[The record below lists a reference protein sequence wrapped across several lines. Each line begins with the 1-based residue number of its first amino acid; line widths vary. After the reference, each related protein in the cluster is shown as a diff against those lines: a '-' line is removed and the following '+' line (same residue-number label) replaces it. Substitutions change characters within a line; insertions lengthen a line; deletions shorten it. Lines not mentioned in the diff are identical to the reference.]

1 MAVLRELVRGIRA
14 VFRKEQRSREMDEE
28 LRVYLES
35 AAADQMRRGMSREA
49 ALRAA
54 RVEIGSMETVK
65 QNVRAAGWESAVD
78 ALWMDLRYGVRQLG
92 KTPAFTLV
100 CVLTLALGI
109 GANTAVFS
117 VMNAVLLRSL
127 PVADPERVVYLN
139 TSSPPHRT
147 GTVDW
152 HATFSYPV
160 YEALRQQHGALQAVM
175 AYVPLSTDK
184 VAVRIG
190 AQPEETEADMV
201 SGNFFSGLGVKLAR
215 GRGFS
220 AEDEAGHAP
229 VAVISYGY
237 WTRRFSRSP
246 DAGAYQS
253 VLGEEYRQ
261 NYLQVSRKQRVDE
274 VRYKAIAES
283 MLNQRV
289 GDDPWSD
296 ETWKSEAWQSIASKK
311 NFPALHDLLSHGLGY
326 TEYFRQPL
334 DAASNELRSQVKG
347 DNSQPI
353 DRYSAVKDESA
364 CQKAVREL
372 LGRGGKAES

>member
-1 MAVLRELVRGIRA
+1 MRSWQAYGLLCLV
-14 VFRKEQRSREMDEE
+14 
-28 LRVYLES
+28 
-35 AAADQMRRGMSREA
+35 
-49 ALRAA
+49 AL
-54 RVEIGSMETVK
+54 V
-65 QNVRAAGWESAVD
+65 
-78 ALWMDLRYGVRQLG
+78 
-92 KTPAFTLV
+92 
-100 CVLTLALGI
+100 ALGI
-109 GANTAVFS
+109 FVYLYQGVVEEKQAELKLDIAKACLTIFVAASAGTIVKGLVELARDERKEKARQRIFKQH
-117 VMNAVLLRSL
+117 VLLDLKAVYNATETSRLLIDAHRS
-127 PVADPERVVYLN
+127 AKTYGEEIRRMISSRVRLSNVKRALE
-139 TSSPPHRT
+139 S
-147 GTVDW
+147 GTVDFG
-152 HATFSYPV
+152 T
-160 YEALRQQHGALQAVM
+160 
-175 AYVPLSTDK
+175 STD
-184 VAVRIG
+184 
-190 AQPEETEADMV
+190 
-201 SGNFFSGLGVKLAR
+201 GLQGCITCML
-215 GRGFS
+215 
-220 AEDEAGHAP
+220 
-229 VAVISYGY
+229 
-237 WTRRFSRSP
+237 
-246 DAGAYQS
+246 AYQS

>member
-246 DAGAYQS
+246 DAVGNTLYVKGVPFTIVGVAAAGFEGVEAGTSTDFWIPLQNRPELNAWGNPAYEGKIYTECPPGG
-253 VLGEEYRQ
+253 VCGCW
-261 NYLQVSRKQRVDE
+261 
-274 VRYKAIAES
+274 
-283 MLNQRV
+283 RV
-289 GDDPWSD
+289 G
-296 ETWKSEAWQSIASKK
+296 
-311 NFPALHDLLSHGLGY
+311 
-326 TEYFRQPL
+326 
-334 DAASNELRSQVKG
+334 LR
-347 DNSQPI
+347 
-353 DRYSAVKDESA
+353 A
-364 CQKAVREL
+364 
-372 LGRGGKAES
+372 